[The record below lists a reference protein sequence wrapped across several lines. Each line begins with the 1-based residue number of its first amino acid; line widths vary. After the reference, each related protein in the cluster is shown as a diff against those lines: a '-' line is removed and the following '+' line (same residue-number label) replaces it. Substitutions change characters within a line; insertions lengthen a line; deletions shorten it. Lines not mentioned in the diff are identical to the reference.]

1 MIVVKKINLIA
12 LFIFIFYAIL
22 SLYKFA
28 NAGIVLEV
36 VQDQIIKKQNID
48 YSNGDYIKI
57 GDVVVKV
64 ISDGNNETLK
74 NILKNKNNNNKP
86 QHTGVNNNLSNNL
99 KKQNSNTIHQN
110 VKKSVNL
117 GEQERNRIQQMIVEQ
132 QKKNEEFIKKVN
144 INKIEEEKD

>member
-1 MIVVKKINLIA
+1 MIVVKKLNLIT

-64 ISDGNNETLK
+64 ISDGDNETLK
-74 NILKNKNNNNKP
+74 NILQNKNNNKS
-86 QHTGVNNNLSNNL
+86 QHTGVSNNLSNNL
-99 KKQNSNTIHQN
+99 KKQNSHTINQN

-117 GEQERNRIQQMIVEQ
+117 GEQERNRVKQMIEEQ
-132 QKKNEEFIKKVN
+132 RKKNEEFIKKVN
-144 INKIEEEKD
+144 INKIEEDKD